1 MKQFAGNERGIAL
14 AVAILALVIV
24 GALVTGAMFAGT
36 QEQRIG
42 DNARRLHGSFG
53 VAELGATEVVRSW
66 NTTSYNTL
74 RPYPLDS
81 VAVATSPTPGK
92 TGSYGGYIYKMNG
105 NVYLV
110 DVTGRDTASAA
121 GRIVGGGG
129 RQRIGV
135 LTKIAPLQFGAK
147 GALVTE
153 SSLNISN
160 ITINGF
166 DSVPPGW
173 TNCPPPGHA
182 VPGIHLDADAK
193 VGAQAAT
200 ILGNPPSVADHLVH
214 DSTFSDFVTESY
226 ASLAARAN
234 IVYAGNWTPSPQ
246 PVVTNGSCDLT
257 VNTNWGDGLH
267 PNAPCGNYFPIV
279 HVIGDLT
286 INSGVQG
293 QGVLL
298 VDGKAEFRGSFN
310 WAGIVIAGDNL
321 KTAGD
326 AGGSPTFQ
334 GTVLSADKTGLN
346 GAADTLDMS
355 TIQYSSC
362 AITRAMQGTSKTR
375 LMRSRGWVQLF

>member
-24 GALVTGAMFAGT
+24 GALVAGAMFAGT
-36 QEQRIG
+36 QEQRVG

-66 NTTSYNTL
+66 NTSYNTL

-81 VAVATSPTPGK
+81 LAVATSATPGK
-92 TGSYGGYIYKMNG
+92 TGSYDGYVYKMNG

-135 LTKIAPLQFGAK
+135 LTKITPLQFGAK

-153 SSLNISN
+153 GSLRISN
-160 ITINGF
+160 MTINGF

-173 TNCPPPGHA
+173 ANCPPPGDA
-182 VPGIHLDADAK
+182 VPGIHVDADAK
-193 VGAQAAT
+193 VATKAAT
-200 ILGNPPSVADHLVH
+200 ILGNPPSVADHLVN
-214 DSTFSDFVTESY
+214 DSTFSDFVTETY

-234 IVYAGNWTPSPQ
+234 IVYTGNWTPSPQ

-267 PNAPCGNYFPIV
+267 PNAPCGNYFPII

-286 INSGVQG
+286 IKSGVQG

-298 VDGKAEFRGSFN
+298 VDGQAEFRGSFN
-310 WAGIVIAGDNL
+310 WAGIVIVGANL
-321 KTAGD
+321 KSGGD

-346 GAADTLDMS
+346 GVADTLDMS
-355 TIQYSSC
+355 NIQYSSC

-375 LMRSRGWVQLF
+375 FMRSRGWVQLF